1 MTTIT
6 LYETG
11 TSIFCL
17 KDDQAKALRG
27 LGLVASKRPSQELT
41 QMSNARKLA
50 FFST

>member
-11 TSIFCL
+11 TSIFCW
-17 KDDQAKALRG
+17 KDDQAKALTG
-27 LGLVASKRPSQELT
+27 LGLVASKRPHQELT